1 MKHLSSLAILLAA
14 AVAAPT
20 MSASKYNA
28 YSRLLMSRAGAQSRD
43 MQPVAAFVTLSNADS
58 APALEAYGL
67 ELSSLAGNIAVV
79 KGLPEAL
86 DEAASADCVQAVRL
100 ARPLVLCNDL
110 LVRDISAD
118 KVNEAP
124 GVEGKAYTG
133 AGVIAGLYDTG
144 FDFCNPTYSADGVAR
159 IQRVWRFIED
169 ADCEEYSDPNMLEL
183 LKTDSFEEQHGSHV
197 LGTMAGHYPGSPYDG
212 VAPAAD
218 IAIACGPLNDADIA
232 AGVSRIAQYARAEGK
247 PCVINLSIADYTGPC
262 DGSDEFCRSLEAS
275 TSASGDAIL
284 VMSAGNEAG
293 FKRSLSKTFS
303 DGDTALR
310 SFVLCNLNRR
320 TANGVISVWSGDS
333 RPLKLTVVVMEMFD
347 GDVLTSFEMPLDVE
361 NAYRLVTSDYN
372 VEDADHVVSKVDTGM
387 SQAFENSYIA
397 VFYSDNISTNGRS
410 NYYVDYD
417 FSLVRATNPSGSKAF
432 GIIVEGEPGQRVDV
446 QLQDSSSQ
454 LYSAGRPGWTTG
466 GDSMTVSS
474 MGCTKGAVC
483 VGSYNTRRDWTA
495 LNGKYTDLGD
505 SYALGDIS
513 PWSSRGI
520 TVDGRALPHVTAPG
534 AAIVSVKS
542 TPYVSVCGNDD
553 EIVYKVDRD
562 DRTDYWGIGY
572 GTSMS
577 SPAVAGA
584 IALWL
589 EADPS
594 LSADDVHD
602 IIAATSR
609 REDVMDADP
618 VAWGAGKIDVE
629 AGLREVLA
637 RRASLA
643 GPSAVASSLISWRLS
658 GESLEAAYAGADTF
672 DAALYDIAG
681 RCVAR
686 GRGSDGKVTLG
697 VGVMSGV
704 YVLRAGSDSVRIALR

>member
-14 AVAAPT
+14 AVAAPAV
-20 MSASKYNA
+20 SASKYDA
-28 YSRLLMSRAGAQSRD
+28 YSRLLMARAGAQSRV
-43 MQPVAAFVTLSNADS
+43 MQPVSAFVTLANADS
-58 APALEAYGL
+58 IHALEACGL
-67 ELSSLAGNIAVV
+67 ELSSVAGNTAIV

-86 DEAASADCVQAVRL
+86 DEAASVDCVRSVRL
-100 ARPLVLCNDL
+100 ARPVVLCNDL
-110 LVRDISAD
+110 LVKDISAD
-118 KVNEAP
+118 KVNVTP
-124 GVEGKAYTG
+124 GIEGRAYTG

-144 FDFCNPTYSADGVAR
+144 FDFCNPTYSAGGVTR
-159 IQRVWRFIED
+159 IKRVWRCMTS
-169 ADCEEYSDPNMLEL
+169 ADCEEYSDPDKIAL
-183 LKTDSFEEQHGSHV
+183 LKTDSFDEQHGSHV

-212 VAPAAD
+212 VATEAD
-218 IAIACGPLNDADIA
+218 IAVACGFLTDAEIA
-232 AGVSRIAQYARAEGK
+232 VGVNRIAQYARAEGK

-303 DGDTALR
+303 DDDTALR
-310 SFVLCNLNRR
+310 SFVLCDLKRR
-320 TANGVISVWSGDS
+320 AADGILSVWSGDS
-333 RPLKLTVVVMEMFD
+333 RPLKLTLVVMEMFE
-347 GDVLTSFEMPLDVE
+347 GDVISSFEMPLDE
-361 NAYRLVTSDYN
+361 EKAYRLVTSDYN
-372 VEDADHVVSKVDTGM
+372 VEDTDNVVNRVDEGM
-387 SQAFENSYIA
+387 SQAFEYSYIS
-397 VFYSDNISTNGRS
+397 VFYSENRDTNNRP
-410 NYYVDYD
+410 NYYIDYD

-446 QLQDSSSQ
+446 KMQDESSQ
-454 LYSAGRPGWTTG
+454 LYSAGQPGWTTG
-466 GDSMTVSS
+466 GDSMTISS
-474 MGCTKGAVC
+474 MGCTRGAVC

-513 PWSSRGI
+513 PWSSRGV

-542 TPYVSVCGNDD
+542 TPYVSVYGNDD

-589 EADPS
+589 EADPA

-609 REDVMDADP
+609 REDVMDADL

-643 GPSAVASSLISWRLS
+643 GPSVLPPSLISWRLS
-658 GESLEAAYAGADTF
+658 GESLEVAYAGADIF

-686 GRGSDGKVTLG
+686 GSGSEGKATLR
-697 VGVMSGV
+697 VGSMPGV
-704 YVLRAGSDSVRIALR
+704 YVLRAGCENVRIALR